1 MNPLIRCSRAGVV
14 AAAVLAALSSCALLP
29 FVPDL
34 GARAPALEGFGRL
47 DRPIS
52 TRVDGARHWFNQGML
67 QAYAFNEVEA
77 VRAFKAALAQ
87 DAACAMCAWGVAWQ
101 LGPNINATERG
112 DLTEALRYV
121 GLAQRN
127 ASGATLRERAL
138 IDALALRYG
147 HASQAREAAP
157 LMADVCGK
165 GGGEDAGPHP
175 LDIAYAERMR
185 TLADADPQDA
195 DVLSIYAE
203 AEMIATP
210 DDIWWN
216 EATGQPVGRI
226 GEVTDRLE
234 RLLAQQPEHTGL
246 NHYMIH
252 AADALPAARRAV
264 VAADRLGGLA
274 PRSPHLVHMPAHIYA
289 HVGRYDDATQV
300 NQRAVAADLDL
311 ADAQK
316 AQGFSVSKDWRG
328 HNLHFMWFAAL
339 MEGRDDVALSAAR
352 ERATRAAKSDHEYA
366 EYLRSLPMVSL
377 VRFERWNDVLNE
389 PLPSGSNGVAQALG
403 EQARG
408 TAQAR
413 IGQLAAAQE
422 SLARVQSAV
431 AAGKRSHASKSS
443 LDKMVRAMLDAAEGS
458 LQAELA
464 LAQQRYDDAI
474 GHQARV
480 IAAAT
485 SLDAQEP
492 PMLAAGSRLALGHIQ
507 SRAGRW
513 SDAERSYRQGLVEQP
528 GSGWA
533 LRGLV
538 QALEAQGR
546 KADAAELRVKLDR
559 SWSRASPVLRAAI

>member
-1 MNPLIRCSRAGVV
+1 MNQLFHCSGTAIAV
-14 AAAVLAALSSCALLP
+14 AAALTVLSSCALFP
-29 FVPDL
+29 FEPDL

-47 DRPIS
+47 DRPIT

-87 DAACAMCAWGVAWQ
+87 DPTCAICAWGVAWQ

-127 ASGATLRERAL
+127 AQGATPRERAL
-138 IDALALRYG
+138 IDALALRYA
-147 HASQAREAAP
+147 HSSQAREAAP
-157 LMADVCGK
+157 LAADVCGK
-165 GGGEDAGPHP
+165 PGGEDAGPHP

-185 TLADADPQDA
+185 ALADADPQDA

-210 DDIWWN
+210 EETWWN
-216 EATGQPVGRI
+216 EATGQPAGRI

-234 RLLAQQPEHTGL
+234 RLLAQLPEHTGL

-252 AADALPAARRAV
+252 ATDALPAARRAV
-264 VAADRLGGLA
+264 AAADRLGKLA

-311 ADAQK
+311 AGVQQ

-328 HNLHFMWFAAL
+328 HNLHFLWFAAL
-339 MEGRDDVALSAAR
+339 MEGREDVALATAR
-352 ERATRAAKSDHEYA
+352 ERAAKSAHVYGEYA
-366 EYLRSLPMVSL
+366 RSLPILSL
-377 VRFERWNDVLNE
+377 VRFERWNEVLNE
-389 PLPSGSNGVAQALG
+389 PLPGGGKGVAQALG

-408 TAQAR
+408 IAQSR
-413 IGQLAAAQE
+413 TGQVAAAQE
-422 SLARVQSAV
+422 SLVRVQSAV
-431 AAGKRSHASKSS
+431 AAGKKAHATKSS
-443 LDKMVRAMLDAAEGS
+443 LDKLVRALLDAAESG

-464 LAQQRYDDAI
+464 LAQLRFDDAI
-474 GHQARV
+474 GHQAAAV
-480 IAAAT
+480 AAAA
-485 SLDAQEP
+485 LPDAQEP
-492 PMLAAGSRLALGHIQ
+492 PLLAAGSRLALGHIQ
-507 SRAGRW
+507 ARSGRL
-513 SDAERSYRQGLVEQP
+513 SDAERSYRLGLAEQP

-546 KADAAELRVKLDR
+546 KADAAEFRAQLDR
-559 SWSRASPVLRAAI
+559 SWARASPALRAAI